1 MPSSLSD
8 ESASCH
14 CGHCTFLASWTFH
27 PSASL
32 SFRAGVRPWSCHH
45 TDLNFSDPC
54 SSPLPCTLV
63 HFTRSLY
70 CRHTYLLVQ
79 TFPLLCWF
87 CSVEGR
93 LPAVLTP
100 VLTSALF
107 TMHLA
112 SSHPCPVVCTT
123 WAEGSSQQCFSG
135 CPQVLSLMFFSPLA
149 LDEAQTQGLPFPL
162 VHLCLGNQNFLK
174 PNITEGGV

>member
-1 MPSSLSD
+1 MKTLPLDWLPCIAMLSSLSD

-45 TDLNFSDPC
+45 TDLNFSDTC

-70 CRHTYLLVQ
+70 RRHTYLLSR
-79 TFPLLCWF
+79 PSHY
-87 CSVEGR
+87 SVGS
-93 LPAVLTP
+93 VLWKAGF
-100 VLTSALF
+100 L
-107 TMHLA
+107 
-112 SSHPCPVVCTT
+112 
-123 WAEGSSQQCFSG
+123 Q
-135 CPQVLSLMFFSPLA
+135 FSPQFSPQPCSPCISL
-149 LDEAQTQGLPFPL
+149 LLTLVLLSAQPGPRAAHSSASQGAHKCCPSCSSP
-162 VHLCLGNQNFLK
+162 
-174 PNITEGGV
+174 P